1 MNYTHLSLN
10 DSQPSAACLTS
21 DRTEDTAAMKNVM
34 EQLENRLSIYDFMK
48 MQEIFMSP
56 GLNGRVVMTR
66 EEFTEQ
72 MCAVIRPSTKEEF
85 GEMFDKIDVT
95 RDGIIDWDKVTS
107 FMLLDLN
114 EKDERTRSSVI
125 PQWKNLRLLSPIHK
139 DIIQNVTFLKGA
151 SCYLTVSRNGL
162 LGVWGENTKLQ
173 RTLQITTEAVK
184 LKDLW
189 VTTLISLGNVNK
201 IAVAF
206 TSKEI
211 CFYDLNSK
219 QGLSCQYRL
228 HGLQGTV
235 ICMNYWYNPHDGNE
249 AILTLGDVC
258 GQVQAISFTTALISL
273 FERPASSAEGEEATV
288 TISWQE
294 LVSGY
299 HKCCYTLKHKLHYK
313 DWVKQVA
320 YSSSF
325 DAFISSTT
333 SNVNTLVLAWRE
345 KLKPRLKTTSFDI
358 ARGINAFDFHS
369 RLNLIATAG
378 INHRVCLWN
387 PYVTSK
393 PAGVLQGHSA
403 SVIAVQFITERKQ
416 LFSFSKDK
424 VLRLWDIQHQ
434 LCIQRIAGSFPKSLD
449 FQSTLYFNEAHGRL
463 FISFNN
469 QLMLLEMKQETSR
482 KVTSHGKAVTC
493 VLYNSVFKQVIS
505 SDTGSTVT
513 FWLIDTG
520 QKINQFTG
528 CHGNAEISTMTL
540 DATETRLLTGSTDG
554 TVKIWDFNGHCYHKL
569 NVGRDRAVDISQ
581 IMVIK
586 RTILVTGWDRI
597 ITVFR
602 LSNLTQYFVLPA
614 EWKGGVQHQD
624 DILCAAFLPPHTLV
638 TGSCG
643 GEIVVWNNS
652 TENAYLKI
660 YLDPPKSL
668 KSKSDTL
675 LLQQQL
681 RSARR
686 TSSRRHTMS
695 VADFYDTDTECN
707 NAITK
712 LLFLEARKNISVTG
726 GANLVSCG
734 GAGYV
739 RFWNTSKSQLMAEF
753 EAHSRAGSIIMTID
767 KMSQYLIT
775 GDLAGW
781 VKIWNIQDYCLGSSE
796 NKVTQPPPL
805 IRSFQ
810 PHDDCVTYLETCVRS
825 SCLLIL
831 SSSSDCSVVLSDV
844 HGTTIGIFG
853 QEEHWRIEN
862 APSHPKGEQ
871 NQDENVGQR
880 EEKDDVL
887 KKKEAPVFGGEPSP
901 NPLEQAILGMEDKEE
916 SVNMISP
923 WENTILGKKYKESKI
938 QKGKKHK
945 FFNGKTMQNST
956 GTFRSLNIGALEA
969 VVEMNKPDFVLN
981 PDKYF
986 REMTEKKCPENLKL
1000 PTLSETLKAIF
1011 DEKSLFPKEI
1021 LDREQKTR
1029 QLCEQMCNEGKMIRN
1044 KKQAK
1049 MKEK

>member
-1 MNYTHLSLN
+1 MSYTNLSLN
-10 DSQPSAACLTS
+10 DFQPSAGCLTS
-21 DRTEDTAAMKNVM
+21 DRTEDTAAMKNVV

-85 GEMFDKIDVT
+85 GEMFDKIDLT

-114 EKDERTRSSVI
+114 EKDERMRSSVI

-139 DIIQNVTFLKGA
+139 DIIQKVTFLKGS

-162 LGVWGENTKLQ
+162 LGVWGENLKLQ
-173 RTLQITTEAVK
+173 RTLQVTTEAIK
-184 LKDLW
+184 LKELW
-189 VTTLISLGNVNK
+189 VTTLVSLANVNK
-201 IAVAF
+201 IAIAF
-206 TSKEI
+206 TNKEI

-235 ICMNYWYNPHDGNE
+235 ICMDYWYNPHDENE
-249 AILTLGDVC
+249 AILTLGDVS

-273 FERPASSAEGEEATV
+273 FERPASSPEGEEATV
-288 TISWQE
+288 TINWQE

-387 PYVTSK
+387 PYITSK

-403 SVIAVQFITERKQ
+403 SVIAVQFITEQKQ
-416 LFSFSKDK
+416 LFSFSED
-424 VLRLWDIQHQ
+424 
-434 LCIQRIAGSFPKSLD
+434 
-449 FQSTLYFNEAHGRL
+449 
-463 FISFNN
+463 
-469 QLMLLEMKQETSR
+469 
-482 KVTSHGKAVTC
+482 
-493 VLYNSVFKQVIS
+493 
-505 SDTGSTVT
+505 
-513 FWLIDTG
+513 
-520 QKINQFTG
+520 
-528 CHGNAEISTMTL
+528 
-540 DATETRLLTGSTDG
+540 
-554 TVKIWDFNGHCYHKL
+554 KIWDFNGHCHHKL
-569 NVGRDRAVDISQ
+569 SVGRDRAVDISQ
-581 IMVIK
+581 IMVLK

-602 LSNLTQYFVLPA
+602 LSNLTQFFVLPA

-652 TENAYLKI
+652 TENAYLKM
-660 YLDPPKSL
+660 YLDPQKSL

-681 RSARR
+681 SSARR
-686 TSSRRHTMS
+686 MSSRRHTMS
-695 VADFYDTDTECN
+695 VADFYDTECN

-739 RFWNTSKSQLMAEF
+739 RFWNTLKSQLMAEF
-753 EAHSRAGSIIMTID
+753 EAHSGAGSIIMTID

-796 NKVTQPPPL
+796 NKVTQPPRL

-810 PHDDCVTYLETCVRS
+810 PHNDCVTYLEICVRS

-831 SSSSDCSVVLSDV
+831 SSSSDCSIVLSDV
-844 HGTTIGIFG
+844 YGTTIGIFG

-862 APSHPKGEQ
+862 APSHHKGEQ
-871 NQDENVGQR
+871 NQDENMGQR

-887 KKKEAPVFGGEPSP
+887 KKKEAPVLGGEPSP
-901 NPLEQAILGMEDKEE
+901 KPPEQAILGMEDKEE

-923 WENTILGKKYKESKI
+923 WENTILGKKYKI

-956 GTFRSLNIGALEA
+956 GTFRSLNIGALED

-986 REMTEKKCPENLKL
+986 REMTEEKCPENLKL
-1000 PTLSETLKAIF
+1000 PTLSETLKAVF

-1021 LDREQKTR
+1021 LDREQKAR
-1029 QLCEQMCNEGKMIRN
+1029 QLCEQMCNEGKMKRN

>member
-1 MNYTHLSLN
+1 MSYTNLSLN
-10 DSQPSAACLTS
+10 DFQPSAGCLTS
-21 DRTEDTAAMKNVM
+21 DRTEDTAAMKNVV

-85 GEMFDKIDVT
+85 GEMFDKIDLT

-114 EKDERTRSSVI
+114 EKDERMRSSVI

-139 DIIQNVTFLKGA
+139 DIIQKVTFLKGS

-162 LGVWGENTKLQ
+162 LGVWGENLKLQ
-173 RTLQITTEAVK
+173 RTLQVTTEAIK
-184 LKDLW
+184 LKELW
-189 VTTLISLGNVNK
+189 VTTLVSLANVNK
-201 IAVAF
+201 IAIAF
-206 TSKEI
+206 TNKEI

-235 ICMNYWYNPHDGNE
+235 ICMDYWYNPHDENE
-249 AILTLGDVC
+249 AILTLGDVS

-273 FERPASSAEGEEATV
+273 FERPASSPEGEEATV
-288 TISWQE
+288 TINWQE

-387 PYVTSK
+387 PYITSK

-403 SVIAVQFITERKQ
+403 SVIAVQFITEQKQ
-416 LFSFSKDK
+416 LFSFSEDK

-434 LCIQRIAGSFPKSLD
+434 LCIQRIVGSFPKSLD
-449 FQSTLYFNEAHGRL
+449 FQSTLYFNDAHGRL

-469 QLMLLEMKQETSR
+469 QLMLLEMKQETGR

-505 SDTGSTVT
+505 SDTGSTIT

-520 QKINQFTG
+520 QKIKQFTG

-554 TVKIWDFNGHCYHKL
+554 TVKIWDFNGHCHHKL
-569 NVGRDRAVDISQ
+569 SVGRDRAVDISQ
-581 IMVIK
+581 IMVLK

-602 LSNLTQYFVLPA
+602 LSNLTQFFVLPA

-638 TGSCG
+638 TG
-643 GEIVVWNNS
+643 
-652 TENAYLKI
+652 
-660 YLDPPKSL
+660 
-668 KSKSDTL
+668 
-675 LLQQQL
+675 
-681 RSARR
+681 
-686 TSSRRHTMS
+686 
-695 VADFYDTDTECN
+695 
-707 NAITK
+707 
-712 LLFLEARKNISVTG
+712 

-739 RFWNTSKSQLMAEF
+739 RFWNTLKSQLMAEF
-753 EAHSRAGSIIMTID
+753 EAHSGAGSIIMTID

-796 NKVTQPPPL
+796 NKVTQPPRL

-810 PHDDCVTYLETCVRS
+810 PHNDCVTYLEICVRS

-831 SSSSDCSVVLSDV
+831 SSSSDCSIVLSDV
-844 HGTTIGIFG
+844 YGTTIGIFG

-862 APSHPKGEQ
+862 APSHHKGEQ
-871 NQDENVGQR
+871 NQDENMGQR

-887 KKKEAPVFGGEPSP
+887 KKKEAPVLGGEPSP
-901 NPLEQAILGMEDKEE
+901 KPPEQAILGMEDKEE

-923 WENTILGKKYKESKI
+923 WENTILGKKYKI

-956 GTFRSLNIGALEA
+956 GTFRSLNIGALED

-986 REMTEKKCPENLKL
+986 REMTEEKCPENLKL
-1000 PTLSETLKAIF
+1000 PTLSETLKAVF

-1021 LDREQKTR
+1021 LDREQKAR
-1029 QLCEQMCNEGKMIRN
+1029 QLCEQMCNEGKMKRN

>member
-1 MNYTHLSLN
+1 VSGPLHKGKFY
-10 DSQPSAACLTS
+10 PGC
-21 DRTEDTAAMKNVM
+21 
-34 EQLENRLSIYDFMK
+34 LENFDSR
-48 MQEIFMSP
+48 SP

-125 PQWKNLRLLSPIHK
+125 PQWKNLQLLSPIHK
-139 DIIQNVTFLKGA
+139 DIIQNITFLKGS

-162 LGVWGENTKLQ
+162 LGVWGENLKLQ

-189 VTTLISLGNVNK
+189 VTTLVSLGNVNK

-235 ICMNYWYNPHDGNE
+235 ICMDYWYNPHDGDE

-258 GQVQAISFTTALISL
+258 GQVQAISFTSALISL

-358 ARGINAFDFHS
+358 AQGINAFDFHS

-434 LCIQRIAGSFPKSLD
+434 LCMQRIAGSFPKSLD

-463 FISFNN
+463 IISFNN

-520 QKINQFTG
+520 QKIRQFTG

-540 DATETRLLTGSTDG
+540 DVTETRLLTGSTDG

-581 IMVIK
+581 IMVLK

-638 TGSCG
+638 TGSCD

-660 YLDPPKSL
+660 YLDPQKSL

-695 VADFYDTDTECN
+695 VADFYDTDSKCN

-712 LLFLEARKNISVTG
+712 LLFLEARKNISLTD

-767 KMSQYLIT
+767 KTSQYLIT

-796 NKVTQPPPL
+796 NKITQPPPL

-844 HGTTIGIFG
+844 YGTTIGIFG

-871 NQDENVGQR
+871 NQDENMGRR

-901 NPLEQAILGMEDKEE
+901 KPLEQAIL
-916 SVNMISP
+916 
-923 WENTILGKKYKESKI
+923 
-938 QKGKKHK
+938 
-945 FFNGKTMQNST
+945 

-969 VVEMNKPDFVLN
+969 VIEMNKPDFVLN

-1029 QLCEQMCNEGKMIRN
+1029 QMCEQMCNEGKIIRN

>member
-1 MNYTHLSLN
+1 MSYTNLSLN
-10 DSQPSAACLTS
+10 DFQPSAGCLTS
-21 DRTEDTAAMKNVM
+21 DRTEDTAAMKNVV

-85 GEMFDKIDVT
+85 GEMFDKIDLT

-114 EKDERTRSSVI
+114 EKDEQTRSSVI

-139 DIIQNVTFLKGA
+139 DIIQNVTFLKGS
-151 SCYLTVSRNGL
+151 SCYLTASRNGL
-162 LGVWGENTKLQ
+162 LGVWGENLKLQ

-189 VTTLISLGNVNK
+189 VTTLVSLANVSK
-201 IAVAF
+201 IAIAF
-206 TSKEI
+206 TNKEI

-235 ICMNYWYNPHDGNE
+235 ICMDYWYNPHDGNE
-249 AILTLGDVC
+249 AILTLGDVS

-273 FERPASSAEGEEATV
+273 FERPTSSPEGEEATV
-288 TISWQE
+288 TINWQE

-299 HKCCYTLKHKLHYK
+299 HKCCYTLKHKRHYK

-345 KLKPRLKTTSFDI
+345 KLKPHLKTTSFDI

-416 LFSFSKDK
+416 LFSFSEDK

-449 FQSTLYFNEAHGRL
+449 FHSTLYFNEAHGRL

-469 QLMLLEMKQETSR
+469 QLMLLEMKQETGR

-505 SDTGSTVT
+505 SDTGSTIT

-520 QKINQFTG
+520 QKIKQFTG

-554 TVKIWDFNGHCYHKL
+554 TVKIWDFNGHCHHKL

-581 IMVIK
+581 IMVLK

-602 LSNLTQYFVLPA
+602 LSNLTQFFVLPA

-652 TENAYLKI
+652 TENAYLKM
-660 YLDPPKSL
+660 YLDPQKSL

-681 RSARR
+681 SSARR
-686 TSSRRHTMS
+686 MSSRRHTMS

-739 RFWNTSKSQLMAEF
+739 RFWNTLKSQLMAEF
-753 EAHSRAGSIIMTID
+753 EAHSGAGSIIMTID

-781 VKIWNIQDYCLGSSE
+781 VKIWNIQ
-796 NKVTQPPPL
+796 
-805 IRSFQ
+805 
-810 PHDDCVTYLETCVRS
+810 
-825 SCLLIL
+825 
-831 SSSSDCSVVLSDV
+831 
-844 HGTTIGIFG
+844 
-853 QEEHWRIEN
+853 EEHWRIEN
-862 APSHPKGEQ
+862 APSHPKREQ

-887 KKKEAPVFGGEPSP
+887 KKKEVPVLGGEPSP
-901 NPLEQAILGMEDKEE
+901 KPPEQAILGMEDKEE
-916 SVNMISP
+916 SVNTISP

-945 FFNGKTMQNST
+945 FFNGKTMKNST
-956 GTFRSLNIGALEA
+956 GTFRSLNIGALEDI
-969 VVEMNKPDFVLN
+969 VEMNKADFVLN

-986 REMTEKKCPENLKL
+986 REMTEEKCPENLKL
-1000 PTLSETLKAIF
+1000 PTLSETLKAVF

-1021 LDREQKTR
+1021 LDREQKAR
-1029 QLCEQMCNEGKMIRN
+1029 QLYEQMCNEDKMKRN
-1044 KKQAK
+1044 KKPAK

>member
-1 MNYTHLSLN
+1 MSYPHLSLN
-10 DSQPSAACLTS
+10 DSQPSAGCLTS
-21 DRTEDTAAMKNVM
+21 DRTEDTTAMKNVP
-34 EQLENRLSIYDFMK
+34 EQLENRLSIYDLMK

-72 MCAVIRPSTKEEF
+72 ICAVIRPSTKEEF

-139 DIIQNVTFLKGA
+139 DIIQNVTFLKGS

-162 LGVWGENTKLQ
+162 LGVWGENLKLQ

-189 VTTLISLGNVNK
+189 VTTLVSLANVNK
-201 IAVAF
+201 IAIAF

-228 HGLQGTV
+228 HGLRGTV
-235 ICMNYWYNPHDGNE
+235 ICMDYWYNPHDGNE
-249 AILTLGDVC
+249 AILTLGDVS

-273 FERPASSAEGEEATV
+273 FERPASSPEGEEATV

-313 DWVKQVA
+313 DWIKQVA

-469 QLMLLEMKQETSR
+469 QLMLLEMKQETGR

-505 SDTGSTVT
+505 SDAGSTVT

-520 QKINQFTG
+520 QKIKQFTG

-554 TVKIWDFNGHCYHKL
+554 TVKIWDLNGHCHHKL

-581 IMVIK
+581 IMVLK

-602 LSNLTQYFVLPA
+602 LSNLTQFFVLPA
-614 EWKGGVQHQD
+614 EWKGGIQHQD

-660 YLDPPKSL
+660 YLDPQKSL

-681 RSARR
+681 SSARR

-739 RFWNTSKSQLMAEF
+739 RFWNTLKSQLMAEF

-781 VKIWNIQDYCLGSSE
+781 VKIWNIQ
-796 NKVTQPPPL
+796 
-805 IRSFQ
+805 
-810 PHDDCVTYLETCVRS
+810 
-825 SCLLIL
+825 
-831 SSSSDCSVVLSDV
+831 
-844 HGTTIGIFG
+844 
-853 QEEHWRIEN
+853 EEHWRIEN

-871 NQDENVGQR
+871 NLDENVGQR

-887 KKKEAPVFGGEPSP
+887 KKKEAPVLGGEPSP
-901 NPLEQAILGMEDKEE
+901 KPPEQAILGMEDKEE

-981 PDKYF
+981 SDKYF
-986 REMTEKKCPENLKL
+986 GEMTEEKCPENLKL

-1029 QLCEQMCNEGKMIRN
+1029 QLCEQMCNEGKMKRN

>member
-1 MNYTHLSLN
+1 MQIGEIIKPDFPQTGAHQCNYCCLALSFL
-10 DSQPSAACLTS
+10 
-21 DRTEDTAAMKNVM
+21 K
-34 EQLENRLSIYDFMK
+34 
-48 MQEIFMSP
+48 SP
-56 GLNGRVVMTR
+56 GLNRRVVMTR

-72 MCAVIRPSTKEEF
+72 ICAVIRPSTKEEF

-139 DIIQNVTFLKGA
+139 DIIQNVTFLKGS

-162 LGVWGENTKLQ
+162 LGVWGENLKLQ

-189 VTTLISLGNVNK
+189 VTTLVSLANVNK
-201 IAVAF
+201 IAIAF

-228 HGLQGTV
+228 HGLRGTV
-235 ICMNYWYNPHDGNE
+235 ICMDYWYNPHDGNE
-249 AILTLGDVC
+249 AILTLGDVS

-273 FERPASSAEGEEATV
+273 FERPASSPEGEEATV

-325 DAFISSTT
+325 DAFISGTT

-520 QKINQFTG
+520 QKIKQFTG

-554 TVKIWDFNGHCYHKL
+554 TVKIWDFNGHCHHKL

-581 IMVIK
+581 IMVLK

-602 LSNLTQYFVLPA
+602 LSNLTQFFVLPA

-660 YLDPPKSL
+660 YLDPQKSL
-668 KSKSDTL
+668 KSKSGERPHFCVL
-675 LLQQQL
+675 
-681 RSARR
+681 
-686 TSSRRHTMS
+686 
-695 VADFYDTDTECN
+695 
-707 NAITK
+707 
-712 LLFLEARKNISVTG
+712 G

-739 RFWNTSKSQLMAEF
+739 RFWNTLKSQLMAEF

-844 HGTTIGIFG
+844 YGTTIGIFG

-862 APSHPKGEQ
+862 TPSHPKGEQ

-887 KKKEAPVFGGEPSP
+887 KKKEAPVLGGEPSP
-901 NPLEQAILGMEDKEE
+901 KPPERAILDKK
-916 SVNMISP
+916 NYL
-923 WENTILGKKYKESKI
+923 ILEI
-938 QKGKKHK
+938 QLGCYVELILVFQSSCYFK
-945 FFNGKTMQNST
+945 

-986 REMTEKKCPENLKL
+986 GEMTEEKCPENLKL

-1029 QLCEQMCNEGKMIRN
+1029 QLCEQMCNEGKMKRN

>member
-1 MNYTHLSLN
+1 MSYPHLSLN
-10 DSQPSAACLTS
+10 DSQPSAGCLTS
-21 DRTEDTAAMKNVM
+21 DRTEDTAAMKNVA
-34 EQLENRLSIYDFMK
+34 EQLENRLSIYDLMK

-72 MCAVIRPSTKEEF
+72 ICAVIRPSTKEEF

-139 DIIQNVTFLKGA
+139 DIIQNVTFLKG
-151 SCYLTVSRNGL
+151 SNCYLTVSRNGL
-162 LGVWGENTKLQ
+162 LGVWGENLKLQ

-189 VTTLISLGNVNK
+189 VTTLVSLANVNK
-201 IAVAF
+201 IAIAF

-228 HGLQGTV
+228 HGLRGTV
-235 ICMNYWYNPHDGNE
+235 ICMDYWYNPHDGNE
-249 AILTLGDVC
+249 AILTLGDVS

-273 FERPASSAEGEEATV
+273 FERPASSPEGEEATV

-313 DWVKQVA
+313 DWIKQVA

-424 VLRLWDIQHQ
+424 V
-434 LCIQRIAGSFPKSLD
+434 
-449 FQSTLYFNEAHGRL
+449 
-463 FISFNN
+463 
-469 QLMLLEMKQETSR
+469 
-482 KVTSHGKAVTC
+482 
-493 VLYNSVFKQVIS
+493 IS
-505 SDTGSTVT
+505 SDAGSTVT

-520 QKINQFTG
+520 QKIKQFTG

-554 TVKIWDFNGHCYHKL
+554 TVKIWDLNGHCHHKL

-581 IMVIK
+581 IMVLK

-602 LSNLTQYFVLPA
+602 LSNLTQFFVLPA
-614 EWKGGVQHQD
+614 EWKGGIQHQD

-681 RSARR
+681 SSARR

-739 RFWNTSKSQLMAEF
+739 RFWNTLKSQLMAEF

-844 HGTTIGIFG
+844 YGTTIGIFG

-871 NQDENVGQR
+871 NQDENVDQR

-887 KKKEAPVFGGEPSP
+887 KKKEAPVLGGEPSP
-901 NPLEQAILGMEDKEE
+901 KPPEQAILGMEDKEE

-986 REMTEKKCPENLKL
+986 GEMTEEKCPENLKL

-1029 QLCEQMCNEGKMIRN
+1029 QLCEQMCNEGKMKRN

>member
-1 MNYTHLSLN
+1 MSYTNLSLN
-10 DSQPSAACLTS
+10 DFQPSAGCLTS
-21 DRTEDTAAMKNVM
+21 DRTEDTAAMKNVV

-85 GEMFDKIDVT
+85 GEMFDKIDLT

-114 EKDERTRSSVI
+114 EKDERMRSSVI

-139 DIIQNVTFLKGA
+139 DIIQKVTFLKGS

-162 LGVWGENTKLQ
+162 LGVWGENLKLQ
-173 RTLQITTEAVK
+173 RTLQVTTEAIK
-184 LKDLW
+184 LKELW
-189 VTTLISLGNVNK
+189 VTTLVSLANVNK
-201 IAVAF
+201 IAIAF
-206 TSKEI
+206 TNKEI

-235 ICMNYWYNPHDGNE
+235 ICMDYWYNPHDENE
-249 AILTLGDVC
+249 AILTLGDVS

-273 FERPASSAEGEEATV
+273 FERPASSPEGEEATV
-288 TISWQE
+288 TINWQE

-387 PYVTSK
+387 PYITSK

-403 SVIAVQFITERKQ
+403 SVIAVQFITEQKQ
-416 LFSFSKDK
+416 LFSFSEDK
-424 VLRLWDIQHQ
+424 
-434 LCIQRIAGSFPKSLD
+434 
-449 FQSTLYFNEAHGRL
+449 
-463 FISFNN
+463 
-469 QLMLLEMKQETSR
+469 
-482 KVTSHGKAVTC
+482 
-493 VLYNSVFKQVIS
+493 VIS
-505 SDTGSTVT
+505 SDTGSTIT

-520 QKINQFTG
+520 QKIKQFTG

-554 TVKIWDFNGHCYHKL
+554 TVKIWDFNGHCHHKL
-569 NVGRDRAVDISQ
+569 SVGRDRAVDISQ
-581 IMVIK
+581 IMVLK

-602 LSNLTQYFVLPA
+602 LSNLTQFFVLPA

-652 TENAYLKI
+652 TENAYLKM
-660 YLDPPKSL
+660 YLDPQKSL

-681 RSARR
+681 SSARR
-686 TSSRRHTMS
+686 MSSRRHTMS
-695 VADFYDTDTECN
+695 VADFYDTECN

-739 RFWNTSKSQLMAEF
+739 RFWNTLKSQLMAEF
-753 EAHSRAGSIIMTID
+753 EAHSGAGSIIMTID

-796 NKVTQPPPL
+796 NKVTQPPRL

-810 PHDDCVTYLETCVRS
+810 PHNDCVTYLEICVRS

-831 SSSSDCSVVLSDV
+831 SSSSDCSIVLSDV
-844 HGTTIGIFG
+844 YGTTIGIFG

-862 APSHPKGEQ
+862 APSHHKGEQ
-871 NQDENVGQR
+871 NQDENMGQR

-887 KKKEAPVFGGEPSP
+887 KKKEAPVLGGEPSP
-901 NPLEQAILGMEDKEE
+901 KPPEQAILGMEDKEE

-923 WENTILGKKYKESKI
+923 WENTILGKKYKI

-956 GTFRSLNIGALEA
+956 GTFRSLNIGALED

-986 REMTEKKCPENLKL
+986 REMTEEKCPENLKL
-1000 PTLSETLKAIF
+1000 PTLSETLKAVF

-1021 LDREQKTR
+1021 LDREQKAR
-1029 QLCEQMCNEGKMIRN
+1029 QLCEQMCNEGKMKRN

>member
-1 MNYTHLSLN
+1 MSYPHLSLN
-10 DSQPSAACLTS
+10 DSQPSAGCLTS
-21 DRTEDTAAMKNVM
+21 DRTEDTAAMKNVA
-34 EQLENRLSIYDFMK
+34 EQLENRLSIYDLMK
-48 MQEIFMSP
+48 MQEIFM
-56 GLNGRVVMTR
+56 
-66 EEFTEQ
+66 
-72 MCAVIRPSTKEEF
+72 
-85 GEMFDKIDVT
+85 
-95 RDGIIDWDKVTS
+95 
-107 FMLLDLN
+107 
-114 EKDERTRSSVI
+114 
-125 PQWKNLRLLSPIHK
+125 
-139 DIIQNVTFLKGA
+139 
-151 SCYLTVSRNGL
+151 
-162 LGVWGENTKLQ
+162 
-173 RTLQITTEAVK
+173 
-184 LKDLW
+184 
-189 VTTLISLGNVNK
+189 
-201 IAVAF
+201 
-206 TSKEI
+206 
-211 CFYDLNSK
+211 
-219 QGLSCQYRL
+219 
-228 HGLQGTV
+228 
-235 ICMNYWYNPHDGNE
+235 
-249 AILTLGDVC
+249 
-258 GQVQAISFTTALISL
+258 VQAISFTTALISL
-273 FERPASSAEGEEATV
+273 FERPASSPEGEEATV

-313 DWVKQVA
+313 DWIKQVA

-469 QLMLLEMKQETSR
+469 QLMLLEMKQETGR

-505 SDTGSTVT
+505 SDAGSTVT

-520 QKINQFTG
+520 QKIKQFTG

-554 TVKIWDFNGHCYHKL
+554 TVKIWDLNGHCHHKL

-581 IMVIK
+581 IMVLK

-602 LSNLTQYFVLPA
+602 LSNLTQFFVLPA
-614 EWKGGVQHQD
+614 EWKGGIQHQD

-681 RSARR
+681 SSARR

-739 RFWNTSKSQLMAEF
+739 RFWNTLKSQLMAEF

-781 VKIWNIQDYCLGSSE
+781 VKIWNIQ
-796 NKVTQPPPL
+796 
-805 IRSFQ
+805 
-810 PHDDCVTYLETCVRS
+810 
-825 SCLLIL
+825 
-831 SSSSDCSVVLSDV
+831 
-844 HGTTIGIFG
+844 
-853 QEEHWRIEN
+853 EEHWRIEN

-871 NQDENVGQR
+871 NQDENVDQR

-887 KKKEAPVFGGEPSP
+887 KKKEAPVLGGEPSP
-901 NPLEQAILGMEDKEE
+901 KPPEQAILGMEDKEE

-986 REMTEKKCPENLKL
+986 GEMTEEKCPENLKL

-1029 QLCEQMCNEGKMIRN
+1029 QLCEQMCNEGKMKRN

>member
-1 MNYTHLSLN
+1 MSYTNLSLN
-10 DSQPSAACLTS
+10 DFQPSAGCLTS
-21 DRTEDTAAMKNVM
+21 DRTEDTAAMKNVV

-85 GEMFDKIDVT
+85 GEMFDKIDLT

-139 DIIQNVTFLKGA
+139 DIIQKVTFLKGS

-162 LGVWGENTKLQ
+162 LGVWGENLKLQ

-189 VTTLISLGNVNK
+189 VTTLVSLANVNK
-201 IAVAF
+201 IAIAF
-206 TSKEI
+206 TNKEI

-235 ICMNYWYNPHDGNE
+235 ICMDYWYNPHDGNE
-249 AILTLGDVC
+249 AILTLGDVS

-273 FERPASSAEGEEATV
+273 FERPASSPEGEEATV
-288 TISWQE
+288 TINWQE

-299 HKCCYTLKHKLHYK
+299 HKCCYMLKHKLHYK

-416 LFSFSKDK
+416 LFSFSEDK

-434 LCIQRIAGSFPKSLD
+434 LCIQRIVGSFPKCLD

-469 QLMLLEMKQETSR
+469 QLMLLEMKQETGR

-520 QKINQFTG
+520 QKIKQFTG

-554 TVKIWDFNGHCYHKL
+554 TVKIWDFNGHCHHKL
-569 NVGRDRAVDISQ
+569 SVGRDRAVDISQ
-581 IMVIK
+581 IMVLK

-602 LSNLTQYFVLPA
+602 LSNLTQFFVLPA

-652 TENAYLKI
+652 TENAYLKM
-660 YLDPPKSL
+660 YLDPQKSL

-681 RSARR
+681 SSARR
-686 TSSRRHTMS
+686 MSSRRHTMS
-695 VADFYDTDTECN
+695 VADFYDTDPECN

-739 RFWNTSKSQLMAEF
+739 RFWNTLKSQLMAEF
-753 EAHSRAGSIIMTID
+753 EAHSGAGSIIMTID

-781 VKIWNIQDYCLGSSE
+781 VKIWNIQ
-796 NKVTQPPPL
+796 
-805 IRSFQ
+805 
-810 PHDDCVTYLETCVRS
+810 
-825 SCLLIL
+825 
-831 SSSSDCSVVLSDV
+831 
-844 HGTTIGIFG
+844 
-853 QEEHWRIEN
+853 EEHWRIEN

-871 NQDENVGQR
+871 NQDKNVGQR

-887 KKKEAPVFGGEPSP
+887 KKKEAPVLGGEPSP
-901 NPLEQAILGMEDKEE
+901 KPPEQAILGMEDKEE

-956 GTFRSLNIGALEA
+956 GTFRSLNIGALED

-986 REMTEKKCPENLKL
+986 REMTEEKCPENLKL
-1000 PTLSETLKAIF
+1000 PTLSETLKAVF

-1021 LDREQKTR
+1021 LDREQKAR
-1029 QLCEQMCNEGKMIRN
+1029 QLCEQMCNEGKMKRN

>member
-1 MNYTHLSLN
+1 MSRVPLSTTVLEHIIVLPHN
-10 DSQPSAACLTS
+10 GKCRAEPGRWPDLAGVGVVCPVGLQYAA
-21 DRTEDTAAMKNVM
+21 K
-34 EQLENRLSIYDFMK
+34 LENFWLQSCPCGVVYRYYIIKICGPFVKEQDF
-48 MQEIFMSP
+48 FSP
-56 GLNGRVVMTR
+56 GLNRSVVMTR
-66 EEFTEQ
+66 EEFMEQ
-72 MCAVIRPSTKEEF
+72 MSAVIRSSTKEEF
-85 GEMFDKIDVT
+85 GELFDRIDVT
-95 RDGIIDWDKVTS
+95 RDHYIDWNKVTS

-114 EKDERTRSSVI
+114 EKDERTRSLVI
-125 PQWKNLRLLSPIHK
+125 PQWKKLRLLLPTHK
-139 DIIQNVTFLKGA
+139 DLIQNVTFLKG
-151 SCYLTVSRNGL
+151 SSYYLTVSRNGL
-162 LGVWGENTKLQ
+162 LGVWGENLKLQ
-173 RTLQITTEAVK
+173 RTLQITTESVK
-184 LKDLW
+184 RKDLW
-189 VTTLISLGNVNK
+189 VTTLVSLANVNK
-201 IAVAF
+201 IAIAF

-219 QGLSCQYRL
+219 QGLSCQYSI

-235 ICMNYWYNPHDGNE
+235 ICMDYWYNPHDGNE
-249 AILTLGDVC
+249 AILTLGDVS

-273 FERPASSAEGEEATV
+273 FERPASSPEGEEATV

-299 HKCCYTLKHKLHYK
+299 HKCCYTLKHTLHEK

-320 YSSSF
+320 YSSSL

-333 SNVNTLVLAWRE
+333 SNINTLVLAWRE
-345 KLKPRLKTTSFDI
+345 KLKPHFTTTSFNI
-358 ARGINAFDFHS
+358 AQGINAFDFHS

-424 VLRLWDIQHQ
+424 VLRIWDIQHQ

-469 QLMLLEMKQETSR
+469 QLMLLEMKQEAS
-482 KVTSHGKAVTC
+482 KKITSHGKPVTC

-520 QKINQFTG
+520 QKIKQFTG
-528 CHGNAEISTMTL
+528 CHGSAEITTMTL
-540 DATETRLLTGSTDG
+540 DASETRLLTGSTDG
-554 TVKIWDFNGHCYHKL
+554 TVKIWDFNGHCHHKL
-569 NVGRDRAVDISQ
+569 NVGRDRGVDISQ
-581 IMVIK
+581 IMVLK

-602 LSNLTQYFVLPA
+602 LSNLTQFFVLPA

-660 YLDPPKSL
+660 SSYLKQHCFEAL
-668 KSKSDTL
+668 GKT
-675 LLQQQL
+675 
-681 RSARR
+681 
-686 TSSRRHTMS
+686 
-695 VADFYDTDTECN
+695 Y
-707 NAITK
+707 I
-712 LLFLEARKNISVTG
+712 LFACAYNTPHFCVLG

-734 GAGYV
+734 GAGHV
-739 RFWNTSKSQLMAEF
+739 RFWNTLKSQLMAEF
-753 EAHSRAGSIIMTID
+753 EAHSSIGSIIMTID
-767 KMSQYLIT
+767 KMNQYLIT

-781 VKIWNIQDYCLGSSE
+781 VKIWNIQDYCLSSSE
-796 NKVTQPPPL
+796 DKVTQPPPL
-805 IRSFQ
+805 LRSFQ
-810 PHDDCVTYLETCVRS
+810 PHDDCVTYLETCVRR
-825 SCLLIL
+825 SCLFIL
-831 SSSSDCSVVLSDV
+831 SSSSDCRVALSDLY
-844 HGTTIGIFG
+844 GKTIGIFG
-853 QEEHWRIEN
+853 QVEIFLLTT
-862 APSHPKGEQ
+862 ASGS
-871 NQDENVGQR
+871 V
-880 EEKDDVL
+880 
-887 KKKEAPVFGGEPSP
+887 APVFEVELSP
-901 NPLEQAILGMEDKEE
+901 NPTEQAVL
-916 SVNMISP
+916 
-923 WENTILGKKYKESKI
+923 
-938 QKGKKHK
+938 
-945 FFNGKTMQNST
+945 
-956 GTFRSLNIGALEA
+956 GTFRSLNIEALEE
-969 VVEMNKPDFVLN
+969 VLEINKADFVLN

-986 REMTEKKCPENLKL
+986 MEMTEDRCSATLKL
-1000 PTLSETLKAIF
+1000 PILSETLKAVF

-1021 LDREQKTR
+1021 LDREQKAR
-1029 QLCEQMCNEGKMIRN
+1029 QLCEQMCNEGKMKRN

-1049 MKEK
+1049 LKGK

>member
-1 MNYTHLSLN
+1 MSYTNLSLN
-10 DSQPSAACLTS
+10 DFQPSAGCLTS
-21 DRTEDTAAMKNVM
+21 DRTEDTAAMKNVV

-85 GEMFDKIDVT
+85 GEMFDKIDLT

-114 EKDERTRSSVI
+114 EKDERMRSSVI

-139 DIIQNVTFLKGA
+139 DIIQKVTFLKGS

-162 LGVWGENTKLQ
+162 LGVWGENLKLQ
-173 RTLQITTEAVK
+173 RTLQVTTEAIK
-184 LKDLW
+184 LKELW
-189 VTTLISLGNVNK
+189 VTTLVSLANVNK
-201 IAVAF
+201 IAIAF
-206 TSKEI
+206 TNKEI

-235 ICMNYWYNPHDGNE
+235 ICMDYWYNPHDENE
-249 AILTLGDVC
+249 AILTLGDVS

-273 FERPASSAEGEEATV
+273 FERPASSPEGEEATV
-288 TISWQE
+288 TINWQE

-387 PYVTSK
+387 PYITSK

-416 LFSFSKDK
+416 LFSFSEDK
-424 VLRLWDIQHQ
+424 
-434 LCIQRIAGSFPKSLD
+434 
-449 FQSTLYFNEAHGRL
+449 
-463 FISFNN
+463 
-469 QLMLLEMKQETSR
+469 
-482 KVTSHGKAVTC
+482 
-493 VLYNSVFKQVIS
+493 VIS
-505 SDTGSTVT
+505 SDTGSTIT

-520 QKINQFTG
+520 QKIKQFTG

-554 TVKIWDFNGHCYHKL
+554 TVKIWDFNGHCHHKL
-569 NVGRDRAVDISQ
+569 SVGRDRAVDISQ
-581 IMVIK
+581 IMVLK

-602 LSNLTQYFVLPA
+602 LSNLTQFFVLPA

-652 TENAYLKI
+652 TENAYLKM
-660 YLDPPKSL
+660 YLDPQKSL

-681 RSARR
+681 SSARR
-686 TSSRRHTMS
+686 MSSRRHTMS
-695 VADFYDTDTECN
+695 VADFYDTECN

-739 RFWNTSKSQLMAEF
+739 RFWNTLKSQLMAEF
-753 EAHSRAGSIIMTID
+753 EAHSGAGSIIMTID

-796 NKVTQPPPL
+796 NKVTQPPRL

-810 PHDDCVTYLETCVRS
+810 PHNDCVTYLEICVRS

-831 SSSSDCSVVLSDV
+831 SSSSDCSIVLSDV
-844 HGTTIGIFG
+844 YGTTIGIFG

-862 APSHPKGEQ
+862 APSHHKGEQ
-871 NQDENVGQR
+871 NQDENMGQR

-887 KKKEAPVFGGEPSP
+887 KKKEAPVLGGEPSP
-901 NPLEQAILGMEDKEE
+901 KPPEQAILGMEDKEE

-923 WENTILGKKYKESKI
+923 WENTILGKKYKI

-945 FFNGKTMQNST
+945 FFNGKTTQNST
-956 GTFRSLNIGALEA
+956 GTFRSLNIGALED

-986 REMTEKKCPENLKL
+986 REMTEEKCPENLKL
-1000 PTLSETLKAIF
+1000 PTLSETLKAVF

-1021 LDREQKTR
+1021 LDREQKAR
-1029 QLCEQMCNEGKMIRN
+1029 QLCEQMCNEGKMKRN